1 MPVRL
6 RSINLLHGFERFL
19 LSIPNW
25 SCSSGEIVAL
35 LGPSGSGKS
44 TFLNILGGRVV
55 PDEGKV
61 WYGPKLHVRVPLV
74 PGHPR
79 IRMVRQDFGQMP
91 YKTVRDNLLEFAGIR
106 SEMAEDRVVKKWIKK
121 LNLAPSLD
129 EKARG
134 LSGGEL
140 QRLALG
146 QALIS
151 RPGALLLDEPFSH
164 LDPAHKRRMQD
175 ILKTWQLKSRSSV
188 VMVVHDVRDAMEWAD
203 RIDVMQ
209 DGSIVE
215 SATPQQIYNS
225 PKTVSMAHAFGRV
238 NSFMINEIQA
248 SLKSHSESFIIG
260 KKWFLRPEHLTKK
273 DLPSNSKLIETEF
286 SGNITTEIWQ
296 SPNNSVWYL
305 RP

>member
-6 RSINLLHGFERFL
+6 RSVNLIHGFERFL

-25 SCSSGEIVAL
+25 SCNSGEIVAL

-55 PDEGKV
+55 PEEGKV
-61 WYGPKLHVRVPLV
+61 WYGNKLHAKVPLV
-74 PGHPR
+74 PGHYR

-106 SEMAEDRVVKKWIKK
+106 SEMSEDRVVKKWIKD
-121 LNLAPSLD
+121 LNLAPSLN

-175 ILKTWQLKSRSSV
+175 ILKIWQSKSGASV

-215 SATPQQIYNS
+215 SGTPQQIYQT
-225 PKTVSMAHAFGRV
+225 PQTLPMAHAFGRV
-238 NSFMINEIQA
+238 NNFPINEVND
-248 SLKSHSESFIIG
+248 SLKFHSQSFTIG
-260 KKWFLRPEHLTKK
+260 KNWFLRPEYLRKK
-273 DLPSNSKLIETEF
+273 DLPLNSKFIESEF
-286 SGNITTEIWQ
+286 NGNISTEIWQ
-296 SPNNSVWYL
+296 SPDNSVWYI
-305 RP
+305 RS